1 MSTKELQQKIVDD
14 MKLWQQIE
22 DSAMSST
29 ANVIKKTQN
38 PLIKIVMEIIQRDSG
53 MHRRVQ
59 QLIID
64 SFEKEAVGLSVD
76 DLSAVW
82 DLVEEHIRIE
92 KMMVGNVER
101 MLELLQGKKMVA
113 VEYLLN
119 YLKHDE
125 RKHDELL
132 AALEK
137 VKAGMYPYG

>member
-1 MSTKELQQKIVDD
+1 MNMKELQQKIADD
-14 MKLWQQIE
+14 MKQWQKIE
-22 DSAMSST
+22 DAAMSST
-29 ANVIKKTQN
+29 ASVIKKTEN
-38 PLIKIVMEIIQRDSG
+38 PLIRIVMEVIQRDSG

-64 SFEKEAVGLSVD
+64 SFEKQAIGLSVD
-76 DLSAVW
+76 DLASVW
-82 DLVEEHIRIE
+82 DLIEEHIRIE

-137 VKAGMYPYG
+137 VKSGLYPYG

>member
-1 MSTKELQQKIVDD
+1 MKTKELQQKIVDD
-14 MKLWQQIE
+14 MRQWQKIE
-22 DSAMSST
+22 EAAMAST
-29 ANVIKKTQN
+29 ARVMRSTEN
-38 PLIKIVMEIIQRDSG
+38 PLIKMVMEIIERDSG
-53 MHRRVQ
+53 MHRRTQ

-64 SFEKEAVGLSVD
+64 SLEKQHIGLSVD
-76 DLSAVW
+76 DLAAVW
-82 DLVEEHIRIE
+82 DKIEEHIRIE

-101 MLELLQGKKMVA
+101 MLELLKGKKMVV